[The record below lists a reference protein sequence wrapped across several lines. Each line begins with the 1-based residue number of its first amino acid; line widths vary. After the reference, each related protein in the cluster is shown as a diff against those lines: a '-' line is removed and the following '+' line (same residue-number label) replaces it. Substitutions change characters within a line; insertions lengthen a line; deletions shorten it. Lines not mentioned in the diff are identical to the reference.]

1 MPQID
6 HNAPELKY
14 RIYYKLDEP
23 NSTWT
28 IEDIADWEQNELV
41 INNTDTYTR

>member
-23 NSTWT
+23 NSTWN
-28 IEDIADWEQNELV
+28 IEDIADWEQNKLV